1 MANPIKEAM
10 QRKVNHALGEVEHQI
25 DKFLSNQYKSNFKM
39 EKYLGQIEFRPK
51 LVAMF
56 REEYQPLLAELKSD
70 DPDFVEGYSFMTKPE
85 KKRFIKF
92 IESIIEGC
100 DTYVQKNQAKWDAET
115 AMKRM
120 NTKMRKARAKRM
132 KIIEETKGRK
142 TH

>member
-1 MANPIKEAM
+1 MSNPIKEAM
-10 QRKVNHALGEVEHQI
+10 QKKVNLALGEVEHQI
-25 DKFLSNQYKSNFKM
+25 DKFLSNNYKSNFKM
-39 EKYLGQIEFRPK
+39 DKYLGQIEFKPK
-51 LVAMF
+51 LVDMC
-56 REEYQPLLAELKSD
+56 REEYKPLLEELTSD
-70 DPDFVEGYSFMTKPE
+70 EPDLIEGYSYMTKPE

-100 DTYVQKNQAKWDAET
+100 DTYVQKNQTKWAQET
-115 AMKRM
+115 ATKRM